1 MKGIYLILNTYTG
14 KYYVGQTVN
23 LEKRKKCHFC
33 ALKSNRHENDHLQ
46 KSFNKYGI
54 DVFDFSILEQDENFS
69 QEELNVLE
77 EFYVKKFNS
86 FYNGYNL
93 TLGGTGTKGRS
104 FSELERKIRSEKM
117 KGRGNHFY
125 GKSHSEQTRKMLSE
139 NAALKTGEKN
149 PFFGKTHV
157 DNWKELRVKLYEEKI
172 LNGWISSNRGIPKP
186 QYAVEAMKLN
196 MPHKKEI
203 LVDGILYQSISEC
216 ALLTG
221 IKRTTVRARL
231 KNKNFPDYLYN
242 TVEV

>member
-1 MKGIYLILNTYTG
+1 MKGIYLILNIHTG

-23 LEKRKKCHFC
+23 LEKREKCHFC

-69 QEELNVLE
+69 QEELNLLE

-93 TLGGTGTKGRS
+93 TLGGSGTKGRA
-104 FSELERKIRSEKM
+104 F
-117 KGRGNHFY
+117 
-125 GKSHSEQTRKMLSE
+125 SEQTRKMLAE

-157 DNWKELRVKLYEEKI
+157 DNWKEIRVKIYEEKT

-186 QYAVEAMKLN
+186 QYAVEAMKKN

-203 LVDGILYQSISEC
+203 LVDDILSQSISEC

-242 TVEV
+242 TVEI